1 MSKSSEPGLA
11 SSSQESAPQLDLS
24 PITQTEPPKTAAKD
38 LFDLY
43 EKVVETRPGT
53 RDAAIFEKVREWTFS
68 DFTVPAHVF
77 AGISK
82 GEMDAWQKRNR
93 INLSA
98 GQIRPDPI
106 DLQRGYAWG
115 QMRMTAH
122 VNRLHSDRP
131 PPSASELQ
139 LSMSEPSR

>member
-1 MSKSSEPGLA
+1 MSKKIVTEL
-11 SSSQESAPQLDLS
+11 SQ
-24 PITQTEPPKTAAKD
+24 INGTAALVTPTSAND
-38 LFDLY
+38 LLHLY
-43 EKVVETRPGT
+43 EHVVETRPGS
-53 RDAAIFEKVREWTFS
+53 RDAEIFEKIRQWTFS
-68 DFTVPAHVF
+68 DFSSSAYEF

-82 GEMDAWQKRNR
+82 SELDAWQNRNR

-115 QMRMTAH
+115 QMRMAAA

-131 PPSASELQ
+131 PPSALEIQVS
-139 LSMSEPSR
+139 

>member
-1 MSKSSEPGLA
+1 MSKKIVTEL
-11 SSSQESAPQLDLS
+11 SQ
-24 PITQTEPPKTAAKD
+24 INGTAALVTPTSAND
-38 LFDLY
+38 LLHLY
-43 EKVVETRPGT
+43 EHVVETRPGS
-53 RDAAIFEKVREWTFS
+53 RDAEIFEKIRQWTFS
-68 DFTVPAHVF
+68 DFSASAYEF

-82 GEMDAWQKRNR
+82 SELDAWQNRNR

-115 QMRMTAH
+115 QMRMAAA

-131 PPSASELQ
+131 PPSALEIQVS
-139 LSMSEPSR
+139 